1 MKSGITRKVTL
12 LIVVFAVF
20 ICVIVGGISV
30 FISSQSMTSESEE
43 ALIDVTQLGAEKI
56 KIIVNDRLN
65 LLQEVANRAEIQSMN
80 FLIQQES
87 IVGDVERLGYLDM
100 AIVTPT
106 GQATY
111 VTSGDTTDLSDR
123 TYIQK
128 ALAGE
133 MNVSDVL
140 ISKVTNS
147 AVLMYAVPIM
157 KNGRVIGALIGRRD
171 GNSLSEITDAM
182 GFGEKGY
189 AYVIND
195 KGITVA
201 HQNRE
206 FVMTQF
212 QPIEAV
218 KTDET
223 LAPVATAFED
233 ILKNKEGVGSYMY
246 KGDDLYYAYHPIIGT
261 NWTLVNTAF
270 KSEVL
275 GVVNRL
281 FISLLSIIAVVI
293 VVASAVAFFLA
304 RSIASPIVALTQIVN
319 RQAGL
324 DFTKDDT
331 KDYSKIEKRKD
342 EIGLMTTALFSMS
355 NNVRELLINVS
366 STAEHVSATSEELT
380 ATSHQ
385 SATASEEVA
394 QTVNEIAKGA
404 SDQAKNTMDAATALE
419 NLSKEIENNQKGT
432 EDLASASSEINRLV
446 SAGLTVV
453 SDLAQKTQENA
464 IASDVVFSSIQK
476 TNESSAKISEASSM
490 ITSISEQTNLL
501 ALNASIEAARAGE
514 HGRGFAVVAE
524 EIRKLAEQSR
534 TTTTTIDEMVTRL
547 QKDAETAVQKMHES
561 GIIVKEEE
569 KCVELT
575 KETFDQIA
583 QAIGQSEKM
592 VSLINQTSIKM
603 EANKTLVMGNIET
616 LSAVAQENAASTEEV
631 SAAIEEQTASAEQIA
646 EASEDLS
653 EMAQSLQAMIRKF
666 KV

>member
-1 MKSGITRKVTL
+1 
-12 LIVVFAVF
+12 
-20 ICVIVGGISV
+20 
-30 FISSQSMTSESEE
+30 MTGVQTC
-43 ALIDVTQLGAEKI
+43 ALPILADATQLGSEKI
-56 KIIVNDRLN
+56 DIIVKNRL
-65 LLQEVANRAEIQSMN
+65 LVLQEIANRPDTQTMN
-80 FLIQQES
+80 FKIQQES
-87 IVGDVERLGYLDM
+87 LKNDVERLGYLDM
-100 AIVTPT
+100 AIVTPA

-111 VTSGDTTDLSDR
+111 VSSGDKTDLSDR
-123 TYIQK
+123 SYIQK

-133 MNVSDVL
+133 VNVSDVL
-140 ISKVTNS
+140 ISKVTNT
-147 AVLMYAVPIM
+147 AVLMYAVPIT

-171 GNSLSEITDAM
+171 GNALSEITDEM
-182 GFGEKGY
+182 GFGDEGY

-201 HQNRE
+201 HPNRE

-212 QPIEAV
+212 QPIEAA
-218 KTDET
+218 KTDDT
-223 LAPVATAFED
+223 LNPVATAFAD
-233 ILKNKEGVGSYMY
+233 ILKNKDGVGSYTY
-246 KGDDLYYAYHPIIGT
+246 KGNDLYYAYHPIDGT

-275 GVVNRL
+275 GGVKSL

-293 VVASAVAFFLA
+293 ILASIVAFFLA
-304 RSIASPIVALTQIVN
+304 KSIATPIVALTQIVN
-319 RQAGL
+319 RQAAL
-324 DFTKDDT
+324 DFTKDESVDF
-331 KDYSKIEKRKD
+331 SKIEKRKD
-342 EIGLMTTALFSMS
+342 EIGSMTTALFSMS
-355 NNVRELLINVS
+355 ENVRELLINVS
-366 STAEHVSATSEELT
+366 STAEQVSATSEELT

-404 SDQAKNTMDAATALE
+404 SDQAKNTMDAATAL
-419 NLSKEIENNQKGT
+419 NHLSVEIENNQKGT
-432 EDLASASSEINRLV
+432 QDLASASAEITRLV
-446 SAGLTVV
+446 SEGLIVV
-453 SDLAQKTQENA
+453 SDLAQKTKENA
-464 IASDVVFSSIQK
+464 IASDVVFNSIKK

-534 TTTTTIDEMVTRL
+534 TTTTTIDEMVSRL

-569 KCVELT
+569 KSVALT

-583 QAIGQSEKM
+583 EAIGRSEKM
-592 VSLINQTSIKM
+592 VNSINQTSIKM
-603 EANKTLVMGNIET
+603 EENKTRVMGNIDT
-616 LSAVAQENAASTEEV
+616 LSAVAEENAASTEQA

-653 EMAQSLQAMIRKF
+653 EMAQSLQTMIRKF

>member
-12 LIVVFAVF
+12 LIVIFAVF

-30 FISSQSMTSESEE
+30 FISSQSMTDESEE
-43 ALIDVTQLGAEKI
+43 ALVDATQLGAEKI
-56 KIIVNDRLN
+56 NIIVNDRLL
-65 LLQEVANRAEIQSMN
+65 LLQEIANRARTQTMD
-80 FLIQQES
+80 FKIQQES

-100 AIVTPT
+100 AIVTPA

-157 KNGRVIGALIGRRD
+157 KNGRVVGALIGRRD
-171 GNSLSEITDAM
+171 GNALSEITDAM
-182 GFGEKGY
+182 GFGDEGY

-195 KGITVA
+195 KGIIVA
-201 HQNRE
+201 HGDRE

-223 LAPVATAFED
+223 IKPLAKAFEEM
-233 ILKNKEGVGSYMY
+233 LQNKIGVGSYTY
-246 KGDDLYYAYHPIIGT
+246 KGNDLYNAYHPIDGT

-275 GVVNRL
+275 AGVNAL
-281 FISLLSIIAVVI
+281 LITLLSIIAVVI
-293 VVASAVAFFLA
+293 ILASLVAFFMA
-304 RSIASPIVALTQIVN
+304 RSIATPIVALTQIVN

-355 NNVRELLINVS
+355 NNVRELLVNVS

-419 NLSKEIENNQKGT
+419 QLSVEIENNQKGT
-432 EDLASASSEINRLV
+432 QDLASASSEITRLV

-592 VSLINQTSIKM
+592 VTLINQTSVKM
-603 EANKTLVMGNIET
+603 EANKTRVMVNIET